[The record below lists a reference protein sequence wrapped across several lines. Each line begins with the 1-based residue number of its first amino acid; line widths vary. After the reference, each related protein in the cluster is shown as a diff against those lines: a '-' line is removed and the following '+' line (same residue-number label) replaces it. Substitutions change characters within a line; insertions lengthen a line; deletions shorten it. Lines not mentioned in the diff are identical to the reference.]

1 MKQNNDIQQENKKGL
16 TEQEKTSMKEILN
29 FSKRGFTI
37 NVYQVMEYGLLT
49 NKAIQAYKNN
59 SDFDLNYFIN
69 NYQEIYDKFM
79 YMFNIQSPVLR
90 RILSEKIE
98 KNETYFKTFGGET
111 NKRII
116 NPNEL
121 RNMFEPIEEEKEKQ
135 LIKQ

>member
-1 MKQNNDIQQENKKGL
+1 MKQNNEIQQENKKGL

-121 RNMFEPIEEEKEKQ
+121 RNIFEPVEEEKEKQ

>member
-1 MKQNNDIQQENKKGL
+1 MKQNNEIQQENKKGL

>member
-1 MKQNNDIQQENKKGL
+1 MKQNNEIQQDNKKGL
-16 TEQEKTSMKEILN
+16 TEQEKESMREILN

>member
-1 MKQNNDIQQENKKGL
+1 MKQNNEIQQENKKGL
-16 TEQEKTSMKEILN
+16 TEQEKESMREILN

-90 RILSEKIE
+90 RILSE
-98 KNETYFKTFGGET
+98 
-111 NKRII
+111 
-116 NPNEL
+116 
-121 RNMFEPIEEEKEKQ
+121 
-135 LIKQ
+135 IKSNFNL

>member
-1 MKQNNDIQQENKKGL
+1 MKQNNEIQQENKKGL
-16 TEQEKTSMKEILN
+16 TEQEKESMREILN

-121 RNMFEPIEEEKEKQ
+121 RNIFEPIEEEKEKQ

>member
-1 MKQNNDIQQENKKGL
+1 MKQNIEIQQENKKGL
-16 TEQEKTSMKEILN
+16 TEQEKENMREILN

-69 NYQEIYDKFM
+69 NYQEIYDKFI

-98 KNETYFKTFGGET
+98 KNETYFNTFGGET
-111 NKRII
+111 NKRIL

>member
-1 MKQNNDIQQENKKGL
+1 MKQNNEIQQENKKGL

-121 RNMFEPIEEEKEKQ
+121 RNIFEPIEEEKEKQ

>member
-1 MKQNNDIQQENKKGL
+1 MKQNNEIQQENKKGL
-16 TEQEKTSMKEILN
+16 TEQEKESMREILN

>member
-1 MKQNNDIQQENKKGL
+1 MKQNNEIQQENKKGL
-16 TEQEKTSMKEILN
+16 TEQEKTSMREILN

-49 NKAIQAYKNN
+49 NKAILAYRNN
-59 SDFDLNYFIN
+59 HDFDLNYFIN

-98 KNETYFKTFGGET
+98 KNETYFQTFGGET

-116 NPNEL
+116 NPDEL
-121 RNMFEPIEEEKEKQ
+121 RGKFESKEEEKGKE

>member
-1 MKQNNDIQQENKKGL
+1 MKQNNEIQQENKKGL
-16 TEQEKTSMKEILN
+16 TEQEKESMKEILN

>member
-1 MKQNNDIQQENKKGL
+1 M
-16 TEQEKTSMKEILN
+16 EQ
-29 FSKRGFTI
+29 
-37 NVYQVMEYGLLT
+37 GLLT

-135 LIKQ
+135 IIKQQ

>member
-1 MKQNNDIQQENKKGL
+1 MKQNNEIQQENKKGL
-16 TEQEKTSMKEILN
+16 TEQEKESMREILN

-121 RNMFEPIEEEKEKQ
+121 RNIFEPKEKKKKKQ